1 MKKLDSRYI
10 VGVFLLLFVLRG
22 ILEFIWKG
30 NHSFTLDEIYFRVP
44 IVVGVVIGLIPI
56 HKGWGTF
63 KSLFFIFLSD
73 YLQKKSF
80 DLLGL
85 EKITFTLVP
94 YLIILGVLLIIFFA
108 RLIIKNKK
116 GVSLH

>member
-44 IVVGVVIGLIPI
+44 IVVGVVI
-56 HKGWGTF
+56 
-63 KSLFFIFLSD
+63 
-73 YLQKKSF
+73 
-80 DLLGL
+80 
-85 EKITFTLVP
+85 
-94 YLIILGVLLIIFFA
+94 
-108 RLIIKNKK
+108 
-116 GVSLH
+116 

>member
-1 MKKLDSRYI
+1 MKKLESRYI

-22 ILEFIWKG
+22 ILEFILKG
-30 NHSFTLDEIYFRVP
+30 NHSFTLDEIYFRVA

-56 HKGWGTF
+56 NKGWGTL
-63 KSLFFIFLSD
+63 KSLFTIFLSD
-73 YLQKKSF
+73 YLLKKLF
-80 DLLGL
+80 DYLGL
-85 EKITFTLVP
+85 EKITFTLIP

-116 GVSLH
+116 GVFLH